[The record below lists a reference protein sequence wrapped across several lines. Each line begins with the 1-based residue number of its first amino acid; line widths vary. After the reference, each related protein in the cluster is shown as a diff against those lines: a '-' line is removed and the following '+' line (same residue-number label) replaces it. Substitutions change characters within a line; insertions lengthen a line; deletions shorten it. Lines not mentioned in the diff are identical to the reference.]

1 MFKHVEVGLS
11 TEEKLK
17 YMKNSCTGK
26 PSSNGGNPV
35 PSLDP
40 LIIINDLILTNKMTH
55 IPRQYVKMRLN
66 QLKFQIKRLQ
76 NGVET
81 DKE

>member
-1 MFKHVEVGLS
+1 MKS
-11 TEEKLK
+11 T
-17 YMKNSCTGK
+17 KNSQIK
-26 PSSNGGNPV
+26 DNPV

-40 LIIINDLILTNKMTH
+40 LIIIDDLILTNKMTH
-55 IPRQYVKMRLN
+55 IPRQYVRMRLN

-81 DKE
+81 EKS